1 VKNLVAVMCMLAL
14 GACAGRSAQPVSMM
28 QPYDN
33 SLSCEQIQAEI
44 QSNESKARQLTDEN
58 NSAHNA
64 NIAVGAVGLFLFW
77 PALFALDLSD
87 SERVEIQALH
97 DRNMHLA
104 SLQRDCSGAG
114 GGGVTTARAI
124 RHGAFDGKWVA
135 EGTDDGC
142 GLPYAMEVEVRN
154 GEAQGM
160 LWRGKL
166 SYNFAGR
173 IDGDG
178 RLDKALAGKTAASNG
193 IVGARFITV
202 NASFRDDRADV
213 DYSMPVEG
221 NRECTVPVVLTRHQA

>member
-1 VKNLVAVMCMLAL
+1 ML
-14 GACAGRSAQPVSMM
+14 GACAGRSAQPVAMM
-28 QPYDN
+28 QPYDDG
-33 SLSCEQIQAEI
+33 LSCEQVQAEI
-44 QSNESKARQLTDEN
+44 QSNEAKARQLTDEN

-64 NIAVGAVGLFLFW
+64 NIAVGAVGVLLFW

-87 SERVEIQALH
+87 AERVEIQALH

-104 SLQRDCSGAG
+104 SLQRDCSNV
-114 GGGVTTARAI
+114 GGGVTTARAVK
-124 RHGAFDGKWVA
+124 HGAFDGKWIA

-142 GLPYAMEVEVRN
+142 GLPYAMQIDVSN
-154 GEAQGM
+154 GEVQGL

-166 SYNFAGR
+166 TYNFAGQ

-178 RLDKALAGKTAASNG
+178 KLNKALAGKTAASNG

-202 NASFRDDRADV
+202 NATFREDRADA